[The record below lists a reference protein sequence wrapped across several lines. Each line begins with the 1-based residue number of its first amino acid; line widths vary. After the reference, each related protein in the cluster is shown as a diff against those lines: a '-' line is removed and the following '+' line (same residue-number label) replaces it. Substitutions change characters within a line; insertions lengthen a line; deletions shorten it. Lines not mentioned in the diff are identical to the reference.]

1 MWRFCLLLKKG
12 DLTVIR
18 NFENTIVLKVKIMK
32 KPKVEAASYNRVFG
46 QNFQFKN
53 LKEMSLKNQCVSYN
67 WVRLIT
73 EKIWYFI
80 LWKSSSNHIYNQYPP
95 LNWQYPPS
103 LGNPQAFDH
112 RLCPRD
118 GKFESC
124 LAGLGDLNLKYKVF
138 PTQFKCCFFTYG
150 GD

>member
-1 MWRFCLLLKKG
+1 MLCSCKCVTFLPFVKKG

-112 RLCPRD
+112 PGVFFHLIYLLEIYKNQCFHLVLQIIITKPWTRL
-118 GKFESC
+118 
-124 LAGLGDLNLKYKVF
+124 
-138 PTQFKCCFFTYG
+138 
-150 GD
+150 

>member
-1 MWRFCLLLKKG
+1 M
-12 DLTVIR
+12 
-18 NFENTIVLKVKIMK
+18 
-32 KPKVEAASYNRVFG
+32 
-46 QNFQFKN
+46 
-53 LKEMSLKNQCVSYN
+53 
-67 WVRLIT
+67 RLIT

-118 GKFESC
+118 GKFEPY
-124 LAGLGDLNLKYKVF
+124 LAGLGDLNLKYLKSFQHNSSVVSLHMEVIKVNSSLSQ
-138 PTQFKCCFFTYG
+138 TNDSEEKVYKVKSSKCGKCAENKG
-150 GD
+150 C